1 MMGSKAKFV
10 TLNEKNFEAEV
21 IQSTQPV
28 LVDFWATWCA
38 PCHVIAP
45 TIEELAAEF
54 EGKVKVGKLDMDASE
69 GVGAQYGVRAI
80 PTLIFFKDGEAV
92 DRMTGVAPKNEIV
105 ARLEALLEKAGSNA

>member
-1 MMGSKAKFV
+1 MRSKAKFV
-10 TLNEKNFEAEV
+10 TLNEENFETEV

-54 EGKVKVGKLDMDASE
+54 DGKVKVGKLDVDAYV
-69 GVGAQYGVRAI
+69 GVGTRYGVRGI

-92 DRMTGVAPKNEIV
+92 DRLTGVAPKNEIV
-105 ARLEALLEKAGSNA
+105 TRLEALLEKAGSNA

>member
-1 MMGSKAKFV
+1 MGSKANFV
-10 TLNEKNFEAEV
+10 TLNEKNFETEV
-21 IQSTQPV
+21 IQSTLPV

-54 EGKVKVGKLDMDASE
+54 DGKVKVGKLDVDAYE
-69 GVGAQYGVRAI
+69 GVGTRCGVRGI

-92 DRMTGVAPKNEIV
+92 DRLTGVAPKNEIV
-105 ARLEALLEKAGSNA
+105 ARLDALLEKAGSNA